1 MLIAGIDEAGRG
13 PCVGPMVMAV
23 AVIEKER
30 ESLLSEIGVADSK
43 LLSPAERESQ
53 FPKIKKSLSEFA
65 TVHILPEEI
74 DSLRDH
80 KSLNEIEAMRA
91 AELLN
96 CLKNKPQLVYVDSP
110 DVLQENFGL
119 RIKKYLSFDVAIKS
133 EHKAD
138 VNYPIV
144 SAASILAKVERDAAI
159 KVLEKTFGK
168 IGSGYPHDPDTI
180 AFIEKYLLE
189 HNKLPSIAR
198 KSWDTS
204 QRMLNARFQTKLFNG
219 EN

>member
-30 ESLLSEIGVADSK
+30 EPVLQEIGVADSK
-43 LLSPAERESQ
+43 VLSPEQRESQ
-53 FPKIKKSLSEFA
+53 FPKIQKALSEFA
-65 TVHILPEEI
+65 TVHISPEEI

-91 AELLN
+91 AQLLN
-96 CLKNKPQLVYVDSP
+96 GLKKRPQLVYVDSP
-110 DVLQENFGL
+110 DVLQENFAL
-119 RIKKYLSFDVAIKS
+119 RIKKYLSFNTVIKS

-138 VNYPIV
+138 SNYPIV
-144 SAASILAKVERDAAI
+144 SAASVLAKVERDSAI
-159 KVLEKTFGK
+159 ASLEKDFGK

-180 AFIEKYLLE
+180 AFIDNYLKA
-189 HNKLPSIAR
+189 HKRLPPIAR

-204 QRMLNARFQTKLFNG
+204 QRMLNAKLQTKLG
-219 EN
+219 EW

>member
-13 PCVGPMVMAV
+13 PCIGPLVMAV
-23 AVIEKER
+23 AVIEKEK
-30 ESLLSEIGVADSK
+30 EPELQKIGVADSK
-43 LLSPAERESQ
+43 LLSPKEREFQ
-53 FPKIKKSLSEFA
+53 FPKIKKALSEFK
-65 TVHILPEEI
+65 TLHILPEEI
-74 DSLRDH
+74 DSLRDRQ
-80 KSLNEIEAMRA
+80 SLNEIEAMRA

-96 CLKNKPQLVYVDSP
+96 SLQKKPKLVYIDSP
-110 DVLQENFGL
+110 DIIEAAFAK
-119 RIKKYLSFDVAIKS
+119 RIKKYLNFETVLKT

-159 KVLEKTFGK
+159 KLLEKDFGK

-180 AFIEKYLLE
+180 AFIESYLQK
-189 HNKLPSIAR
+189 HKKLPSIAR

-204 QRMLNARFQTKLFNG
+204 QRLLDARFQTKLA
-219 EN
+219 EW

>member
-30 ESLLSEIGVADSK
+30 EPELQEIGVADSK
-43 LLSPAERESQ
+43 LLSPEQRESQ
-53 FPKIKKSLSEFA
+53 FPRIRKALSEFL
-65 TVHILPEEI
+65 TVHISPEEI
-74 DSLRDH
+74 DSMRDFR
-80 KSLNEIEAMRA
+80 SLNEIEAMRA
-91 AELLN
+91 AGLLN
-96 CLKNKPQLVYVDSP
+96 GLKKKPQLVYVDSP
-110 DVLQENFGL
+110 DVLQENFAV
-119 RIKKYLSFDVAIKS
+119 RIRKYLSFETLIKS

-144 SAASILAKVERDAAI
+144 SAASILAKVERDSAI
-159 KVLEKTFGK
+159 RVLEKTFGK

-180 AFIEKYLLE
+180 AFIENYLKA

-204 QRMLNARFQTKLFNG
+204 QRMLDNQLQTKIG
-219 EN
+219 KW